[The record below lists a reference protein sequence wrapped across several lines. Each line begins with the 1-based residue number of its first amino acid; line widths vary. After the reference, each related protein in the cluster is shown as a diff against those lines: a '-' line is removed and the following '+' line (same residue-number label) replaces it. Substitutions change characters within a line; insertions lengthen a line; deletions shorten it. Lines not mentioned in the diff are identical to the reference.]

1 MKHRELIVIGL
12 FFLVLLALYV
22 DSVASDELEMAIKI
36 LIWSV
41 VATILI
47 GILALIIIAIAHINL
62 RLKLNHSQIAL
73 TARDAEVMTITA
85 SADNQVYIRDQN
97 PKANWINPALDP
109 RSQFGIASPPPTFE
123 DQQRWQM
130 AMQVKALRAMPKQ
143 IINQANDGVPLLESM
158 PAINWPEK
166 VDLFDLLPSSDN
178 GNLDNIILGVHLDE
192 MGNQTVIQT
201 SLEDMVHCAFGGET
215 GTGKSTL
222 AYSIAYQVATAPQDV
237 KLILADTAGTTW
249 KTFADCERLMFPI
262 ISNER
267 DCLHVLNELYN
278 TCVHR
283 TEELFASYPTVEK
296 LSEYNAI
303 VDSKDRL
310 DYIAIFIDEFP
321 DYLQD
326 KDIQVILKRL
336 IRKSRKAGIYLF
348 GMGTSWKH
356 SDMDT
361 SIRRQFRT
369 KVHFGA
375 SDKASS
381 RVLLG
386 TNDANDLKVIGR
398 AYTKLPF
405 GMSADNKPVQMQ
417 AVWVDKADVM
427 NRMHNHTILDLPT
440 SPIAERPSMAEKA
453 VIDARKRGTGLKE
466 CFRIFAKVDGRK
478 MPKNIGGNQTR
489 MIKDILSKWGVN
501 GV

>member
-1 MKHRELIVIGL
+1 MKRGELILIGL
-12 FFLVLLALYV
+12 FLLALSGLYI

-36 LIWSV
+36 LIWSI
-41 VATILI
+41 VAIALI
-47 GILALIIIAIAHINL
+47 GILVLVIIVFAHIHL
-62 RLKLNHSQIAL
+62 RLKLNHSQIVVS
-73 TARDAEVMTITA
+73 TRDAEVLTITA
-85 SADNQVYIRDQN
+85 SADDQVYIRDIN
-97 PKANWINPALDP
+97 PKASWINPALDP
-109 RSQFGIASPPPTFE
+109 RPQFGPTSPLATFE

-130 AMQVKALRAMPKQ
+130 AMEVKALGAMPKQ

-166 VDLFDLLPSSDN
+166 VDLFDLLPSSGN
-178 GNLDNIILGVHLDE
+178 GNLDNIILGIHLDE

-222 AYSIAYQVATAPQDV
+222 AYSIAYQVATAHQDV
-237 KLILADTAGTTW
+237 KLVLADTAGTTW
-249 KTFADCERLMFPI
+249 KTLADCENLMFPI

-267 DCLHVLNELYN
+267 DCLHVLNHLHN

-283 TEELFASYPTVEK
+283 TEELFAQYPTVEK
-296 LSEYNAI
+296 LSEFNAI
-303 VDSKDRL
+303 VDPKDRL
-310 DYIAIFIDEFP
+310 GYITMFIDEFP
-321 DYLQD
+321 DYLLD
-326 KDIQVILKRL
+326 KDIQIILKRL
-336 IRKSRKAGIYLF
+336 IRKSRKAGISLF

-356 SDMDT
+356 TDMDT

-375 SDKASS
+375 SDEASS

-405 GMSADNKPVQMQ
+405 GMSNDNKPVEMQ
-417 AVWVDKADVM
+417 AVWVDKVDVM
-427 NRMHNHTILDLPT
+427 NRLNHTILDLPT
-440 SPIAERPSMAEKA
+440 SPVAARPSMAEKA
-453 VIDARKRGTGLKE
+453 VIDAHKSGTGLKE

-489 MIKDILSKWGVN
+489 TIKDILSKWGIEE
-501 GV
+501 